1 MKINFPSILH
11 LFLPPQARTSLSLA
25 YETQR
30 RLSQHHLVHM
40 SAELGLN
47 PQDQRR
53 AGFSLNAL
61 TVISMAVI
69 KEWRGYLGDMANII
83 ALKGEA
89 NITGL
94 APKLSNLPNEPAVK
108 LHSPKHLAAHFQQ
121 QSILTWLLPLSCYFF
136 RFSIYSEWEFFWLNV
151 AHNIRK
157 SIKSCWPATQYQCCY
172 FTRSTN
178 KKEGCMSWRGTS
190 TNS

>member
-30 RLSQHHLVHM
+30 WLSQHHLVHM

-108 LHSPKHLAAHFQQ
+108 LHSPQTPCSPFPEAIYPDLTATFKLLLFQVFY
-121 QSILTWLLPLSCYFF
+121 LF
-136 RFSIYSEWEFFWLNV
+136 RVRIFL
-151 AHNIRK
+151 
-157 SIKSCWPATQYQCCY
+157 IKCGTQYQKIHQIMLASY
-172 FTRSTN
+172 PIPVLLFY
-178 KKEGCMSWRGTS
+178 
-190 TNS
+190 